1 MTLDEAWRILQENQ
15 FKRTKNR
22 EIILDFFSQNDR
34 YLTAG
39 EVRISME
46 AGNPGISFD
55 TIYRNLTT
63 FTELGILEE
72 TELTGER
79 HFRMHCEPGVHHHHF
94 ICTKCGKTR
103 SIPDCPM
110 DIISVNLPNYEVEG
124 HKFEVYGKCPGC
136 VAS

>member
-1 MTLDEAWRILQENQ
+1 MTLDEAWRILQLNQ

-22 EIILDFFSQNDR
+22 EMILAFFAQNDR

-39 EVRISME
+39 EVRNYME
-46 AGNPGISFD
+46 VDNPGISFD
-55 TIYRNLTT
+55 TIYRNLAT

-79 HFRMHCEPGVHHHHF
+79 HFRMHCEAGVHHHHF
-94 ICTKCGKTR
+94 ICTRCGKTK

-110 DIISVNLPNYEVEG
+110 DLITIHLPGYKVAG
-124 HKFEVYGKCPGC
+124 HKFEVYDKCPNCLVG
-136 VAS
+136 

>member
-1 MTLDEAWRILQENQ
+1 MTLDEAWQILQENQ

-22 EIILDFFSQNDR
+22 EVILEFFSKNNR

-39 EVRISME
+39 ELKSSME
-46 AGNPGISFD
+46 ADNPGISFD

-63 FTELGILEE
+63 YTELGILEE
-72 TELTGER
+72 TELSGER

-94 ICTKCGKTR
+94 ICTICGETR

-110 DIISVNLPNYEVEG
+110 DTIAVNLSGYEIIG
-124 HKFEVYGKCPGC
+124 HKFEVYGRCPKCI
-136 VAS
+136 AS